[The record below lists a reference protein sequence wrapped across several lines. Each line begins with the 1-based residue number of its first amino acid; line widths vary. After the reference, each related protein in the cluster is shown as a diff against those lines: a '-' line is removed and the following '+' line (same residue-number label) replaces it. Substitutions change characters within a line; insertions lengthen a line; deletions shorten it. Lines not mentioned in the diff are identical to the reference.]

1 MKTNSIIGLM
11 LKDHEKIVD
20 YLNKVEEGGHPDIEA
35 FLKFEW
41 HLKKHI
47 FIEEKAIFK
56 KHIFIEEKAIFISYQ
71 PSDDSEEEKIFNKL
85 SKEHTVI
92 MDLLDKILKE
102 SFPRGNTSFNKI
114 KKLLAVHKKFEENEV
129 YPKLEE
135 KLNEKNKQ
143 EIIEKITEII

>member
-1 MKTNSIIGLM
+1 MKTNSITGLM
-11 LKDHEKIVD
+11 LEDHKKIVD
-20 YLNKVEEGGHPDIEA
+20 HLNNVEEDGHPDIEA

-47 FIEEKAIFK
+47 FIEEKAIF
-56 KHIFIEEKAIFISYQ
+56 ISYQ
-71 PSDDSEEEKIFNKL
+71 SIDDSELEKIFTKL

-92 MDLLDKILKE
+92 IELLDRILKE
-102 SFPRGNTSFNKI
+102 SFPRGNTSFNKL

-135 KLNEKNKQ
+135 KLNDKNKQ
-143 EIIEKITEII
+143 EIIDKIVDII

>member
-1 MKTNSIIGLM
+1 MKTNSIIELM

-20 YLNKVEEGGHPDIEA
+20 YLNKVEESGHPDIEA

-41 HLKKHI
+41 HL
-47 FIEEKAIFK
+47 K

-102 SFPRGNTSFNKI
+102 SFPRGNTSFNKL

-135 KLNEKNKQ
+135 KLNEKNKR

>member
-1 MKTNSIIGLM
+1 MKTNSITGLM
-11 LKDHEKIVD
+11 LEDHKKIVD
-20 YLNKVEEGGHPDIEA
+20 YLNNVEEDGHPDIEA

-47 FIEEKAIFK
+47 FIEEKAIF
-56 KHIFIEEKAIFISYQ
+56 ISYQ
-71 PSDDSEEEKIFNKL
+71 SIDDSEVEKIFTKL

-92 MDLLDKILKE
+92 IELLDRILKE
-102 SFPRGNTSFNKI
+102 SFPRGNTSFNKL

-135 KLNEKNKQ
+135 KLNDKNKQ
-143 EIIEKITEII
+143 EIIDKIADII

>member
-1 MKTNSIIGLM
+1 MKTNSITSLM
-11 LKDHEKIVD
+11 LEDHKKIVD
-20 YLNKVEEGGHPDIEA
+20 YLNNVEEDGHPDIEA

-47 FIEEKAIFK
+47 FIEEKAIF
-56 KHIFIEEKAIFISYQ
+56 ISYQ
-71 PSDDSEEEKIFNKL
+71 SIDDSEVEKIFTKL

-92 MDLLDKILKE
+92 IELLDKILKE
-102 SFPRGNTSFNKI
+102 SFPRGNTSFNKL

-135 KLNEKNKQ
+135 KLNDKNKQ
-143 EIIEKITEII
+143 EIIDKIADII

>member
-11 LKDHEKIVD
+11 LKDHERIVD
-20 YLNKVEEGGHPDIEA
+20 YLNKVEEDGHPDIEA

-41 HLKKHI
+41 HL
-47 FIEEKAIFK
+47 K

-102 SFPRGNTSFNKI
+102 SFPRGNTSFNKL

-135 KLNEKNKQ
+135 KLNEKNKR

>member
-11 LKDHEKIVD
+11 LTDHKKIVD

-41 HLKKHI
+41 HL
-47 FIEEKAIFK
+47 K

-92 MDLLDKILKE
+92 MDLLDKISKE
-102 SFPRGNTSFNKI
+102 SFPRGNINFYKL

-129 YPKLEE
+129 YPRLEE

>member
-11 LKDHEKIVD
+11 LTDHKKIVD

-47 FIEEKAIFK
+47 FIEEKAIF
-56 KHIFIEEKAIFISYQ
+56 ISYQ
-71 PSDDSEEEKIFNKL
+71 PSDDSEEERIFNKL

-92 MDLLDKILKE
+92 MDLLDKILEE
-102 SFPRGNTSFNKI
+102 SFPRGNANFNKL
-114 KKLLAVHKKFEENEV
+114 KRLLAVHKKFEENEV

-135 KLNEKNKQ
+135 KLNEKNKRD
-143 EIIEKITEII
+143 IIEKITEII

>member
-41 HLKKHI
+41 HL
-47 FIEEKAIFK
+47 K

-102 SFPRGNTSFNKI
+102 SFPRGNTSFNKL
-114 KKLLAVHKKFEENEV
+114 KKLLAIHKKFEENEV

-135 KLNEKNKQ
+135 KLNEKNKR
-143 EIIEKITEII
+143 EIIKKITEII

>member
-20 YLNKVEEGGHPDIEA
+20 YLNKVEEEGHPDIEA

-47 FIEEKAIFK
+47 FIEEKAIF
-56 KHIFIEEKAIFISYQ
+56 ISYQ
-71 PSDDSEEEKIFNKL
+71 PSDDSEEERIFNKL

-92 MDLLDKILKE
+92 MDLLDKILEE
-102 SFPRGNTSFNKI
+102 SFPRGNANFNKL
-114 KKLLAVHKKFEENEV
+114 KRLLAVHKKFEENEV

-135 KLNEKNKQ
+135 KLNEKNKRD
-143 EIIEKITEII
+143 IIEKITEII

>member
-20 YLNKVEEGGHPDIEA
+20 YLNKVEEDGHPDIEA

-47 FIEEKAIFK
+47 FIEEKAIF
-56 KHIFIEEKAIFISYQ
+56 ISYQ
-71 PSDDSEEEKIFNKL
+71 PSDDSEEERIFNKL

-92 MDLLDKILKE
+92 MDLLDKILEE
-102 SFPRGNTSFNKI
+102 SFPRGNANFNKL
-114 KKLLAVHKKFEENEV
+114 KRLLAVHKKFEENEV

-135 KLNEKNKQ
+135 KLNEKNKRD
-143 EIIEKITEII
+143 IIEKITEII

>member
-20 YLNKVEEGGHPDIEA
+20 YLNKVEEEGHPDIEA

-41 HLKKHI
+41 HL
-47 FIEEKAIFK
+47 K

-92 MDLLDKILKE
+92 IDLLDKISKE
-102 SFPRGNTSFNKI
+102 SFPRGNINFNKL

-129 YPKLEE
+129 YPRLEE

>member
-20 YLNKVEEGGHPDIEA
+20 YLNKVEESGHPDIEA

-41 HLKKHI
+41 HL
-47 FIEEKAIFK
+47 K

-92 MDLLDKILKE
+92 MDLLDKISKE
-102 SFPRGNTSFNKI
+102 SFPRGNINFNKL

-129 YPKLEE
+129 YPRLEE